1 MRDDPLAVVAQT
13 GHDVLR
19 CYTIAVN
26 PALHRAHF
34 RPSLTLSLAAAVA
47 CASVTASTAAAPQ
60 RADDAAARA
69 VVARVRTAVG
79 YAALKR
85 RLQTGF
91 AVEEADAA
99 NATATRSAKVLVF
112 GAAGRYHEES
122 KPSDARPLGF
132 DGTYGW
138 QVDRAGLAVPLP
150 QRLCEKI
157 LIPAWVRGG
166 WWLDDAAPLV
176 FSILPAESNA
186 DHVTLALRAEHGL
199 VDAKIVID
207 RTTWLPSALV
217 VGYERGP
224 YTVTFSD
231 YRTTLGFRFPQ
242 AVVIRYRD
250 SATEY
255 RVASVAPIAPT
266 QTASFAPP
274 PLPPD
279 TAFDDGAPADVKV
292 AQGVPFSKDAP
303 GHYYVRAV
311 VDGKDAGWFHF
322 DSGSDTMQIDAKVA
336 DALNM
341 PVLGRTETRGAD
353 GRPQQVTIRQG
364 KTFQLGRMT
373 YRNPIFLASDMA
385 DKNAPP
391 GERRAG
397 IVGYPLF
404 ARAVVEVANGG
415 KRIALYDS
423 KRYVLARGRWQDLSF
438 IDLTPAVVCRFE
450 GDRHGLFQ
458 LDTGFVGSVTFYDKF
473 IKDEKLL
480 DGRQVKD
487 DTDIG
492 AGGSYKLLTG
502 KLAWFELA
510 GRRFA
515 EPTVGFRVEGLSRE
529 GGAGVV
535 GRELLSAVTVVF
547 DYPSR
552 RIAFLW

>member
-1 MRDDPLAVVAQT
+1 M
-13 GHDVLR
+13 
-19 CYTIAVN
+19 N
-26 PALHRAHF
+26 PTPYRAHV
-34 RPSLTLSLAAAVA
+34 RPSLTLSLAAAAAVA
-47 CASVTASTAAAPQ
+47 CASVTAPSAAAPQ
-60 RADDAAARA
+60 RADDAAASA
-69 VVARVRTAVG
+69 IVARVRTAIG
-79 YAALKR
+79 YAALKQ
-85 RLQTGF
+85 RLHAGF
-91 AVEEADAA
+91 VVEESEAA
-99 NATATRSAKVLVF
+99 AAGATAPANAKVLLF
-112 GAAGRYHEES
+112 GPAGRYREES
-122 KPSDARPLGF
+122 KPSDGRPLGF
-132 DGTYGW
+132 DGRLGW

-150 QRLCEKI
+150 QRLREKI

-166 WWLDDAAPLV
+166 WWLDDAAPLS
-176 FSILPAESNA
+176 FSVLPAESNA
-186 DHVTLALRAEHGL
+186 DHVTIALRAEHGL

-207 RTTWLPSALV
+207 RTTWLPSTLV

-242 AVVIRYRD
+242 TVVIRYRD

-255 RVASVAPIAPT
+255 RVTSVAPA

-279 TAFDDGAPADVKV
+279 TAFDDSAPADVKV
-292 AQGVPFSKDAP
+292 AQGVPFSKSAP
-303 GHYYVRAV
+303 GHYYVRAA

-322 DSGSDTMQIDAKVA
+322 DSGSDTMQIDAKIA

-391 GERRAG
+391 GQARAG
-397 IVGYPLF
+397 IVGFPFF
-404 ARAVVEVANGG
+404 ARAVVEVAGGG
-415 KRIALYDS
+415 KRIAVYDP

-458 LDTGFVGSVTFYDKF
+458 LDTGFVGTVTFYDKF

-480 DGRQVKD
+480 EGRQVKD
-487 DTDIG
+487 DTDVG

-552 RIAFLW
+552 RVAFLR